1 MALIRWEPFREFET
15 LQRQMNRLFDEIR
28 PTSRQS
34 EAAIAFIPPAEME
47 ENPDSIQLR
56 MELPGINPED
66 LNVQVSPDAV
76 SISGERRTEV
86 KAEDRGVIRTEF
98 SYGRFQRLIPLPTRV
113 DIDKVQAEY
122 KNGILRL
129 TLPKAEEEKN
139 KVVKVNVGEIS
150 GSQGQQPGRS

>member
-86 KAEDRGVIRTEF
+86 KAEERGVIRTEF

-150 GSQGQQPGRS
+150 GSQGQQSGRS